1 MVLTIAK
8 YKINQLSRVVNEEV
22 ILRMRTEGL
31 KDEKNRIIIIINVQF
46 RIK

>member
-31 KDEKNRIIIIINVQF
+31 KDGKNIIIFIMKV
-46 RIK
+46 